1 MFKPPRALSD
11 GCGRGSFF
19 DNHVKTSKMVF
30 KFLQTRINHADFRK
44 FFWNLNFGGSTR
56 KSTDIAKITRKRSKP
71 DKLGHGNGIECAKA
85 GRMLSKSYTSPIAPI
100 GGNPKGN
107 DTRAKEKAHLS
118 RGICTKRLEKEAQ
131 WL

>member
-1 MFKPPRALSD
+1 MKLAYTKDYHQLRSQIKEVVKSGQLSHLVKGIKKERAN
-11 GCGRGSFF
+11 SFENQRLEGKK
-19 DNHVKTSKMVF
+19 DKGAM
-30 KFLQTRINHADFRK
+30 IC
-44 FFWNLNFGGSTR
+44 
-56 KSTDIAKITRKRSKP
+56 TDIAKITRKRSKP
-71 DKLGHGNGIECAKA
+71 DKHGHGNGIECAKA

-118 RGICTKRLEKEAQ
+118 RGICTKMCEKEAQ